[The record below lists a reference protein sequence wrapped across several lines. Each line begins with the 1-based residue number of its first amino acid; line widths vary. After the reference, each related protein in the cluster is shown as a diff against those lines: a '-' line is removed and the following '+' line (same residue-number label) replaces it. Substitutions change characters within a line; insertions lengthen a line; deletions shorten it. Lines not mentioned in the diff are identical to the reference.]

1 MKKILLL
8 FAVISLLAVTNV
20 SAQSSLPGN
29 PIDLNG
35 YPTSGPGGGNPSGSD
50 NGHPRGPVLMPEASI
65 NNYTLYLCVGFDFTL
80 QLIDSDDN
88 VVYSTFVF
96 ANTPS
101 VVLPS
106 YIEGEL
112 ELRLVTN
119 DYYYFGFINL

>member
-8 FAVISLLAVTNV
+8 LAVMGLLAVTSV
-20 SAQSSLPGN
+20 SAQSSLPGI
-29 PIDLNG
+29 PVELG
-35 YPTSGPGGGNPSGSD
+35 GGPVGGGGNPGSGG
-50 NGHPRGPVLMPEASI
+50 NGNPRGPVLFPEASI
-65 NNYTLYLCVGFDFTL
+65 DNYTLYLCVGFDFTL
-80 QLIDSDDN
+80 QLVDSDDN

-106 YIEGEL
+106 YIEGEF

>member
-1 MKKILLL
+1 MKKTFLLL
-8 FAVISLLAVTNV
+8 VLMGLLTVTSI

-29 PIDLNG
+29 PIELG
-35 YPTSGPGGGNPSGSD
+35 GGPGGENTGGND
-50 NGHPRGPVLMPEASI
+50 NNHPRGPVLMPEASI
-65 NNYTLYLCVGFDFTL
+65 YNYTLYLCVGFDFTL

>member
-8 FAVISLLAVTNV
+8 LAVMGLLAVTSV
-20 SAQSSLPGN
+20 SAQSNLPGIPVELGGGPVGGGSN
-29 PIDLNG
+29 
-35 YPTSGPGGGNPSGSD
+35 PGGND
-50 NGHPRGPVLMPEASI
+50 NDHPRGPVLFPEASI
-65 NNYTLYLCVGFDFTL
+65 DNYTLYLCVGFDFTL
-80 QLIDSDDN
+80 QLVDSDDN

-101 VVLPS
+101 VMLPS

-119 DYYYFGFINL
+119 DYYYYGFINL

>member
-8 FAVISLLAVTNV
+8 LAVMSLLAVTSV
-20 SAQSSLPGN
+20 SAQSSLPGT
-29 PIDLNG
+29 PIELG
-35 YPTSGPGGGNPSGSD
+35 GGPGGENPGSGG
-50 NGHPRGPVLMPEASI
+50 NGHPRGPVLFPEASI
-65 NNYTLYLCVGFDFTL
+65 DNYTLYLCVGFDFTL
-80 QLIDSDDN
+80 QLVDSDDN

-101 VVLPS
+101 VMLPS